1 MVCEVLLRVRPI
13 PEGAVEPRGAAFRL
27 RLTSPVHKEPRCPL
41 VCLQRRPSETKKT
54 WQGSK
59 GSLPKAF
66 LFLLE
71 KMQFQTP
78 PNRRS
83 GDAGRATAT
92 GNECRSLLVNHRFFF
107 FFLFKVKCRS
117 YLLAVFTE
125 QLLRCPLSER
135 GSQCNWS

>member
-41 VCLQRRPSETKKT
+41 VCLQKRPSETKKHGGG
-54 WQGSK
+54 QK
-59 GSLPKAF
+59 EAF
-66 LFLLE
+66 RMRSYSFLE
-71 KMQFQTP
+71 EMQFQTL

-92 GNECRSLLVNHRFFF
+92 GNECRSLLVNHRLFFF
-107 FFLFKVKCRS
+107 SF
-117 YLLAVFTE
+117 
-125 QLLRCPLSER
+125 
-135 GSQCNWS
+135 

>member
-41 VCLQRRPSETKKT
+41 VCLQKRPSETKET
-54 WQGSK
+54 WRGSK
-59 GSLPKAF
+59 GSLLNAF

-71 KMQFQTP
+71 KNAISNAAEPTEW
-78 PNRRS
+78 RR
-83 GDAGRATAT
+83 GRATAT
-92 GNECRSLLVNHRFFF
+92 GNECRSLLINHRLFFF
-107 FFLFKVKCRS
+107 FFKVKCCS